1 MKKIIIP
8 FIFLFSLWGVVGIFA
23 QSGTML
29 PGGFI
34 VPNLATD
41 PTCTVPEKGKM
52 YFNTTSATI
61 RVCDGTNWQATSSH
75 WSINQA
81 VPGTINTVS
90 GFVGIGT
97 TTPQYHLDVNGTA
110 RVAGLFAATGGVSIG
125 TTNNSGGLT
134 VADGDIAI
142 SSTADAKIWKLDYN
156 DANNN
161 LSLQE
166 NGTARMIFQNGGNVG
181 IGSVIPTAK
190 LSVDGTGSFTG
201 NLTVNSGKGIVR
213 TTSANSLKTHIVQVS
228 LGATFTVSNAG
239 CATTA
244 SQNITSAGFTAAPSV
259 QVGNLVSGT
268 GDFGKLIINVQT
280 ATTTGVVVRFCN
292 NTTIPISLNNVI
304 FNILCVGQ

>member
-1 MKKIIIP
+1 MKKIFFLLITFFSS
-8 FIFLFSLWGVVGIFA
+8 FITFA
-23 QSGTML
+23 QSGIML
-29 PGGFI
+29 PDGFI
-34 VPNLATD
+34 VPNLDAD
-41 PTCTVPEKGKM
+41 PTCTVAEKGKM
-52 YFNTTSATI
+52 YFNTISATL
-61 RVCDGTNWQATSSH
+61 RVCNGTDWQTTSSL
-75 WSINQA
+75 WNTNQA
-81 VPGTINTVS
+81 APNTVNKGS
-90 GFVGIGT
+90 GNVGIGT
-97 TTPQYHLDVNGTA
+97 TTPQYILDVNGTA
-110 RVAGLFAATGGVSIG
+110 RVVGSFYNTGGVSIG
-125 TTNNSGGLT
+125 TTNSNSGLLI
-134 VADGDIAI
+134 ADGDIAI
-142 SSTADAKIWKLDYN
+142 SSTADAKTWKLDYN

-213 TTSANSLKTHIVQVS
+213 TTSANSLKTHIVPVS
-228 LGATFTVSNAG
+228 LGATFTISNAG

-244 SQNITSAGFTAAPSV
+244 SQNITSAGFTTAPSV

>member
-1 MKKIIIP
+1 
-8 FIFLFSLWGVVGIFA
+8 
-23 QSGTML
+23 
-29 PGGFI
+29 
-34 VPNLATD
+34 
-41 PTCTVPEKGKM
+41 M
-52 YFNTTSATI
+52 YYNTTSQVMM
-61 RVCDGTNWQATSSH
+61 VCNGTAWQTTSSQ
-75 WSINQA
+75 WSTNQA
-81 VPGTINTVS
+81 APSTINY
-90 GFVGIGT
+90 GAGAVGIGT
-97 TTPQYHLDVNGTA
+97 TTPQYNLDVNGTA
-110 RVAGLFAATGGVSIG
+110 RVAGSFFATSGLSIG
-125 TTNNSGGLT
+125 TTNNNSGLS

-166 NGTARMIFQNGGNVG
+166 NGTARMVFQNGGNVG
-181 IGSVIPTAK
+181 IGSAIPTAK

-239 CATTA
+239 CATTS
-244 SQNITSAGFTAAPSV
+244 SQNITTAGFTAAPTV

>member
-1 MKKIIIP
+1 
-8 FIFLFSLWGVVGIFA
+8 
-23 QSGTML
+23 ML
-29 PGGFI
+29 PDGFI
-34 VPNLATD
+34 VPNLAAD
-41 PTCTVPEKGKM
+41 PTCTLVEKGKL
-52 YFNTTSATI
+52 YFNTTASVMK
-61 RVCDGTNWQATSSH
+61 VCTGTAWQESSSL
-75 WSINQA
+75 WNTNLA
-81 VPGTINTVS
+81 APGTINRS
-90 GFVGIGT
+90 SLVGIGT
-97 TTPQYHLDVNGTA
+97 ITPQYNLDVNGTA
-110 RVAGLFAATGGVSIG
+110 RVTNSFVVFGGLSIG
-125 TTNNSGGLT
+125 TTNNSQGLT

-142 SSTADAKIWKLDYN
+142 SSTADAKTWKLDYN

-201 NLTVNSGKGIVR
+201 NLTVNNGKGIVR

-239 CATTA
+239 CATTT
-244 SQNITSAGFTAAPSV
+244 SQNITSAGFTAPPSV

-268 GDFGKLIINVQT
+268 GDFGKLIVNVQT

-292 NTTIPISLNNVI
+292 NTTTPISLNNMI